1 MFLRRVYEAMKR
13 DELKDLR
20 AEVTALREVVEELR
34 NELDTLKAERER
46 DVYVNE
52 DGERVPM
59 AQVINE
65 YLYGKEE
72 NA

>member
-1 MFLRRVYEAMKR
+1 MFLRKVFEAMR
-13 DELKDLR
+13 LDALKDLR
-20 AEVTALREVVEELR
+20 AEVTALREEVESHR
-34 NELDTLKAERER
+34 NELDALKAERER

>member
-1 MFLRRVYEAMKR
+1 MFLRKAFEAMRR

-20 AEVTALREVVEELR
+20 AEVIALREEVESLR
-34 NELDTLKAERER
+34 NEVDALKAERER
-46 DVYVNE
+46 EVYVNE
-52 DGERVPM
+52 DGEHVPM